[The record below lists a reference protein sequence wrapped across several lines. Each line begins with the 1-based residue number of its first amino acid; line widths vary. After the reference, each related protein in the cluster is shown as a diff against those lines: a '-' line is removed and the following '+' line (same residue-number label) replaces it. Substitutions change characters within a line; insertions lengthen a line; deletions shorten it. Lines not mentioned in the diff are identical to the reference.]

1 MFKWN
6 RFLAAVLSASMVFT
20 MAPVQGL
27 AADQSAMS
35 AQEESAANETEV
47 ENDNGTDAGSGA
59 DQAVNSDSSQGDS
72 NGANAESG
80 TNEDADDSGKQ
91 DVESSNV
98 NDGDDESQS
107 GSGSGSDAVS
117 TSAEGA
123 SEGGSEDEADGAD
136 AAMSD
141 GEDGA
146 ELDDAEEESSEDKT
160 VTTEAAEEGL
170 TEDGADADLGNADD
184 EIIYEQPDPIEVHID
199 LGDRDALFEAYA
211 NSMFYGKS
219 PNAMRKGSSASGRL
233 TKAGLF
239 TYTKA
244 KNLITQIADGQ
255 ESVAIVR
262 VLASE
267 MGDFIDSN
275 GYTAEDLGVSQ
286 LYVTGTQTLTSEA
299 EAAFYDKVLDY
310 DPLKVIYALMYDC
323 AYELYWNTGGFA
335 YSAGI
340 GKGTDRVY
348 AGNIY
353 LYFNVDS
360 TYLSDNTSIPN
371 HEYTADPNKTGAVRT
386 AVNNANRIVNE
397 AAGMSDYYKLNYFR
411 EQICDLVEY
420 DFTAAADPN
429 NYPDHG
435 PWNLI
440 NVFDNN
446 PSTNVVCEGYS
457 EAFQYLA
464 EKTTFNDS
472 SVEVYSVTGTM
483 SGGTG
488 EGNHKW
494 NIVHMDDGLNY
505 MADITN
511 SEGGSIGSNGDLF
524 LKGMSGSVDTN
535 YSKSI
540 SGRTIRYTYHEQA
553 FALYSTEQLTLS
565 ASDYGVRPPVTADDK
580 AVLKGLS
587 LILSDKIGM
596 RVYVKTFAELAN
608 TDYIVF
614 SCAGQTKQET
624 VADAEHMTIQDVDGS
639 NIPVLVFELEL
650 WTKQMTDDVT
660 FHMVVDGMDGA
671 SKTYS
676 VRSYADQILA
686 GSYSDKEK
694 NMVRAMLNYG
704 GYAQNY
710 LNYNTESLANSSIF
724 DELPDPVQ
732 AEDPVLT
739 DYDYT
744 LTEAANTQ
752 GFDIRQAALQLG
764 TDVQLVFYYELTG
777 GKTNS
782 NFTFELVG
790 SNKDLE
796 FGYDSDKGLNTVT
809 IRHILPYELNQMF
822 MLKVTP
828 KNSSNPVMTINYGPF
843 SYCKAK
849 IEHGSTAIKN
859 LCKSLY
865 YYWEAASN
873 SHFNNMAT
881 LTARGYT
888 FTVELTDTYEGRAFA
903 EWIPVTI
910 QFYCGP
916 TTGYSIMLNDTIT
929 NQAEST
935 TGFHYEKG
943 DLILNGNDRINIC
956 FVNGS
961 FQNAG
966 VFTKIGKITNTE
978 NLDNLKG
985 KGITQFVFSAQ

>member
-27 AADQSAMS
+27 AADQSAMTS
-35 AQEESAANETEV
+35 QEESVANEAEE
-47 ENDNGTDAGSGA
+47 ENDNGADAGSGT
-59 DQAVNSDSSQGDS
+59 DQAANADSSQSDD

-80 TNEDADDSGKQ
+80 ANAGADDSGKQ
-91 DVESSNV
+91 DVDPSDE
-98 NDGDDESQS
+98 NDGDEESQ
-107 GSGSGSDAVS
+107 SGSGSDAVS
-117 TSAEGA
+117 TSTEGI
-123 SEGGSEDEADGAD
+123 SEDGTDVE
-136 AAMSD
+136 MSNEED
-141 GEDGA
+141 GE
-146 ELDDAEEESSEDKT
+146 EEESSDDVT

-170 TEDGADADLGNADD
+170 TEEGADTDPENSGD

-199 LGDRDALFEAYA
+199 LGDRDALFEEYA
-211 NSMFYGKS
+211 NRMFYGKGS
-219 PNAMRKGSSASGRL
+219 SAMRKGSSASGRL
-233 TKAGLF
+233 TKAGLL

-244 KNLITQIADGQ
+244 KNLVTQIADGQ
-255 ESVAIVR
+255 ESLAIVS

-267 MGDFIDSN
+267 MGDFVDSN

-286 LYVTGTQTLTSEA
+286 LYVTGTQTLTAEA
-299 EAAFYDKVLDY
+299 EAAFYNNVLDY
-310 DPLKVIYALMYDC
+310 NATKIVYALMYDC
-323 AYELYWNTGGFA
+323 AYELYWNTGSFS
-335 YSAGI
+335 YSTGI
-340 GKGTDRVY
+340 GKGADRIY

-360 TYLSDNTSIPN
+360 TYLSDDTTIPN
-371 HEYTADPNKTGAVRT
+371 HKYTADPNKTGAVRT

-397 AAGMSDYYKLNYFR
+397 AAGMRDYYKLNYYR
-411 EQICDLVEY
+411 EQICELVEY

-446 PSTNVVCEGYS
+446 PATNVVCEGYS

-464 EKTTFNDS
+464 EKTTFNNS

-488 EGNHKW
+488 EGKHKW
-494 NIVHMDDGLNY
+494 NIVHMDDEMNY

-540 SGRTIRYTYHEQA
+540 SGRTIKYTYHEQA
-553 FALYSTEQLTLS
+553 LALYSTEQLTLS
-565 ASDYGVRPPVTADDK
+565 ASDYGVQPPETADDK

-596 RVYVKTFAELAN
+596 RVYVKTFADLAN
-608 TDYIVF
+608 TDSIVF
-614 SCAGQTKQET
+614 SCAGQTKQVP
-624 VADAEHMTIQDVDGS
+624 VADAEHMIIQDVDGS

-686 GSYSDKEK
+686 GNYSDKEK

-710 LNYNTESLANSSIF
+710 LNYNTGSLANSSIF

-744 LTEAANTQ
+744 LTEASDTQ
-752 GFDIRQAALQLG
+752 GFDIQQAALQLG
-764 TDVQLVFYYELTG
+764 TDVQLVFYYKLTG

-828 KNSSNPVMTINYGPF
+828 KNSSSPVMTINYGPF

-865 YYWEAASN
+865 YYWEAALGC
-873 SHFNNMAT
+873 HFNNMAT

-888 FTVELTDTYEGRAFA
+888 FTVELTDSYEGRAFA

-910 QFYCGP
+910 PFSCGP
-916 TTGYSIMLNDTIT
+916 STGYSIMLNGTIT

-935 TGFHYEKG
+935 TGFHIEKG
-943 DLILNGNDRINIC
+943 DLILSGNDRIYIS
-956 FVNGS
+956 FINGS
-961 FQNAG
+961 FSNAG

-978 NLDNLKG
+978 NLDYLKD
-985 KGITQFVFSAQ
+985 KGYTQFVFSAE

>member
-1 MFKWN
+1 MCKWN

-20 MAPVQGL
+20 MTPVQGL
-27 AADQSAMS
+27 AADQAVA
-35 AQEESAANETEV
+35 AQEESAVNEADE
-47 ENDNGTDAGSGA
+47 ENDNSADAGSE
-59 DQAVNSDSSQGDS
+59 QAVDTNAAQGENEGSNSDSVTP
-72 NGANAESG
+72 AESD
-80 TNEDADDSGKQ
+80 DAGQ
-91 DVESSNV
+91 QNVEPSTENGEY
-98 NDGDDESQS
+98 NGDNESQS
-107 GSGSGSDAVS
+107 GSDSDAVS
-117 TSAEGA
+117 SSTEGV
-123 SEGGSEDEADGAD
+123 SEGTTDTEISDEE
-136 AAMSD
+136 D
-141 GEDGA
+141 GE
-146 ELDDAEEESSEDKT
+146 EEETSDDVT
-160 VTTEAAEEGL
+160 ITTEAAEEGL
-170 TEDGADADLGNADD
+170 TDEEADADMDNSDD
-184 EIIYEQPDPIEVHID
+184 EIIYEQTDLIEVHID
-199 LGDRDALFEAYA
+199 LGDRDALFEEYA
-211 NSMFYGKS
+211 NSMFYGKKL
-219 PNAMRKGSSASGRL
+219 NAMRKGASASGRL
-233 TKAGLF
+233 TKAGLL

-244 KNLITQIADGQ
+244 KSLITQIADGQ
-255 ESVAIVR
+255 ESVAIVS

-267 MGDFIDSN
+267 MGDFVDSN

-286 LYVTGTQTLTSEA
+286 LYETGTKTLTAEA
-299 EAAFYDKVLDY
+299 EAAFYNNVLDY
-310 DPLKVIYALMYDC
+310 NATKIVYALMYDC
-323 AYELYWNTGGFA
+323 AYELYWNTGGFS
-335 YSAGI
+335 YSTGI
-340 GKGTDRVY
+340 GKGADRIY

-360 TYLSDNTSIPN
+360 TYLSDDTTIPN
-371 HEYTADPNKTGAVRT
+371 HKYTADPNKTGAVIT

-397 AAGMSDYYKLNYFR
+397 AAGMSDYYKLNYYR
-411 EQICDLVEY
+411 EQICELVEY

-429 NYPDHG
+429 NYPNHG

-446 PSTNVVCEGYS
+446 PATNVVCEGYS

-464 EKTTFNDS
+464 EKTTFKNS
-472 SVEVYSVTGTM
+472 SVEVYSVTGQM

-488 EGNHKW
+488 AGGHKW

-540 SGRTIRYTYHEQA
+540 SGRTIKYTYHEQA
-553 FALYSTEQLTLS
+553 LALYSTEQLTLS
-565 ASDYGVRPPVTADDK
+565 ASDYDAQPPKTADDK

-587 LILSDKIGM
+587 LVLSDKIGM
-596 RVYVKTFAELAN
+596 RVYVKTFTELEN
-608 TDYIVF
+608 TDSIVF
-614 SCAGQTKQET
+614 SCAGQTKQVT
-624 VADAEHMTIQDVDGS
+624 VADADRMVITDVDGS
-639 NIPVLVFELEL
+639 NIRVLVFELEL

-660 FHMVVDGMDGA
+660 FHMVVDGVNGA

-686 GSYSDKEK
+686 GNYSDKEK

-710 LNYNTESLANSSIF
+710 LNYNTETLANSSIF

-744 LTEAANTQ
+744 LTEAADTN
-752 GFDIRQAALQLG
+752 GFDIRQATLQLG
-764 TDVQLVFYYELTG
+764 TDVQLVYYYELIG
-777 GKTNS
+777 GKTYND
-782 NFTFELVG
+782 FTFELVG
-790 SNKDLE
+790 SDKDLE
-796 FGYDSDKGLNTVT
+796 FGYDNDKGLNTVT

-828 KNSSNPVMTINYGPF
+828 KNSSSPVMTINYGPF

-865 YYWEAASN
+865 YYWEAASSF

-888 FTVELTDTYEGRAFA
+888 FTVEMTDSYEGRAFA

-916 TTGYSIMLNDTIT
+916 STGYSMMLDDTIT

-935 TGFHYEKG
+935 TGFHIEKG
-943 DLILNGNDRINIC
+943 DLILSGNDRIYIS
-956 FVNGS
+956 FINGNFS
-961 FQNAG
+961 NAG

-985 KGITQFVFSAQ
+985 KGITQFEFSAQ